1 MKHTEQ
7 FKLSAVECYLQGTR
21 GLQLVSREYGIDK
34 SMLRRWVGL
43 YRKHGNDGLARR
55 KPCPHDAVFKMS
67 VLQHMWDNGLS
78 YTQTAAIF
86 NVRNTQSVANWARRY
101 REGGVL
107 MLDRSRKRPSPAMP
121 APTSKPDTSS
131 DNDKRSR
138 EELLGELE
146 YLRAENAY
154 LKKLEALVQAKKSAA
169 QKKPK

>member
-7 FKLSAVECYLQGTR
+7 FKLGAVECYLQGTR
-21 GLQLVSREYGIDK
+21 GLQLVSQEYGIDK

-43 YRKHGNDGLARR
+43 YRKHGKDGLAQR
-55 KPCPHDAVFKMS
+55 KPCPYDAVFKMS
-67 VLQHMWDNGLS
+67 VLQHMWDNALS
-78 YTQTAAIF
+78 HTQAAAVF

-101 REGGVL
+101 QEGGVL
-107 MLDRSRKRPSPAMP
+107 MLERSRKRPSPPMP
-121 APTSKPDTSS
+121 APTSKPDTPS

-138 EELLGELE
+138 EELLEELE

-169 QKKPK
+169 QKKHK

>member
-7 FKLSAVECYLQGTR
+7 FKLDAVECYLQGTR
-21 GLQLVSREYGIDK
+21 GLQLVSQGYGIDK

-43 YRKHGNDGLARR
+43 YRKHGKDGLSQR
-55 KPCPHDAVFKMS
+55 KPCPYDAAFKMS
-67 VLQHMWDNGLS
+67 VLQHMWDNALS
-78 YTQTAAIF
+78 HTQTAAVF

-101 REGGVL
+101 QEGGVL
-107 MLDRSRKRPSPAMP
+107 MLERSRKRPSPPMP
-121 APTSKPDTSS
+121 VPTSKPDTSS

-138 EELLGELE
+138 EELLEELE

-169 QKKPK
+169 QKKHK

>member
-21 GLQLVSREYGIDK
+21 GLQLVSREFGIEK

-43 YRKHGNDGLARR
+43 YRNHGNDGLAQR

-67 VLQHMWDNGLS
+67 VLQHMWDNALS
-78 YTQTAAIF
+78 YTQAAAVF

-107 MLDRSRKRPSPAMP
+107 MLDRSRKRPSPTMP

-131 DNDKRSR
+131 DHDKRSR
-138 EELLGELE
+138 EELLEELE

-169 QKKPK
+169 QKKHK